1 MRSESLKL
9 SIQPEYHDQ
18 LNDMY
23 YFFLGCLQKDKKTEK
38 KGIKLEKRRRGEKT
52 SCGKTKGQ
60 AGPSKVVQE
69 VLADLKSG
77 QKV

>member
-23 YFFLGCLQKDKKTEK
+23 YFFLGCPMKDKKTEK
-38 KGIKLEKRRRGEKT
+38 KGIKLENRREK
-52 SCGKTKGQ
+52 GKTKGQ
-60 AGPSKVVQE
+60 AGPTKVVQE

-77 QKV
+77 L

>member
-1 MRSESLKL
+1 MKL
-9 SIQPEYHDQ
+9 SIQLEYHDQ

-23 YFFLGCLQKDKKTEK
+23 HIFLGCPQKEKNTEK

-60 AGPSKVVQE
+60 AGSSKVVQE

-77 QKV
+77 LKV